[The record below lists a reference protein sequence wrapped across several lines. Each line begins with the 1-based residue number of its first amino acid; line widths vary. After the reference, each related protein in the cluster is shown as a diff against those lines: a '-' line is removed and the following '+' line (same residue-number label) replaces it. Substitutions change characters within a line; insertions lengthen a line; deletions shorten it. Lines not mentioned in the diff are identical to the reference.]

1 MARSR
6 AKSENVFA
14 ADALHSAQTFM
25 RLLDAAPLGML
36 VTTVDGMVV
45 YANPAFSE
53 LLGHRPEPG
62 HIFQFTDLVPAEES
76 VTARLHFDRLLR
88 GEIAVSRGE
97 HQLRHVDG
105 YSVWVMIGATVL
117 PADGDTPDLILVQM
131 NSIELQKR
139 AEKALAASESRWNFA
154 LESARQ
160 GVWDH
165 DIRQDTMFYSRM
177 WRVMRGIPPQEEVD
191 GDQQKWLERVHPD
204 DRPNV
209 MANVH
214 RQDRGDSDFDALEYR
229 ERTRDGRYIW
239 ILSRGRPVEW
249 DAQGNPTRTIGTDTD
264 ITHLKL
270 MEQELASEK
279 ERLRVTLEAMADG
292 MISTDLEGHVVFMNP
307 AAEQL
312 TNCRAADAIG
322 RPVADIFRLRSESSD
337 DALPCPVQACL
348 GSATQIRSGDDNVLC
363 ALNGPQRDIR
373 FTASPVFSQDSRLTG
388 AVLVF
393 QDVTQSRALQRQLAH
408 SAAHDDL
415 TGLPN
420 RAAFERGLTTAIA
433 TARQGRRHHC
443 LIYLDLDHFKP
454 VNDSAGHAAGDALL
468 KQIAQTIA
476 NVCRSHDLAAR
487 IGGDEFAVI
496 ALDCSID
503 SGRELAQ
510 RIVRAIG
517 MLTFAWAG
525 RDYRVGASAGV
536 TLIGPAPASPLGFM
550 GEADAACYAAK
561 AGGRARVMVF
571 SEMGTT

>member
-1 MARSR
+1 MATSR
-6 AKSENVFA
+6 AKSRNVFA
-14 ADALHSAQTFM
+14 ADTLHSAQIFM
-25 RLLDAAPLGML
+25 RLLDAAPIGML
-36 VTTVDGMVV
+36 VATIDGMVV

-62 HIFQFTDLVPAEES
+62 HVFRFADLVPDEES
-76 VTARLHFDRLLR
+76 VTAQLHFDRLLR
-88 GEIAVSRGE
+88 GEIAVSHGE
-97 HQLRHVDG
+97 HKLRHADG
-105 YSVWVMIGATVL
+105 YSIWVMIGATVL
-117 PADGDTPDLILVQM
+117 PADGDTPALVLVQM

-139 AEKALAASESRWNFA
+139 AEEALAASESRWNFA

-214 RQDRGDSDFDALEYR
+214 RQDQGDSDFDALEYR

-249 DAQGNPTRTIGTDTD
+249 DAEGNPTRTIGTDTD
-264 ITHLKL
+264 ITRLKL

-322 RPVADIFRLRSESSD
+322 RPVADIFRLRSEGSE

-348 GSATQIRSGDDNVLC
+348 GSATQLRSDDDKVLC

-373 FTASPVFSQDSRLTG
+373 FTASPVFSQDGRLTG

-468 KQIAQTIA
+468 KQIAQTIG

-496 ALDCSID
+496 AQDCSIEI
-503 SGRELAQ
+503 GRELAQ

-536 TLIGPAPASPLGFM
+536 TLIGPDPASPLGFM
-550 GEADAACYAAK
+550 GEADAACYGAK
-561 AGGRARVMVF
+561 AGGRGRVMVF